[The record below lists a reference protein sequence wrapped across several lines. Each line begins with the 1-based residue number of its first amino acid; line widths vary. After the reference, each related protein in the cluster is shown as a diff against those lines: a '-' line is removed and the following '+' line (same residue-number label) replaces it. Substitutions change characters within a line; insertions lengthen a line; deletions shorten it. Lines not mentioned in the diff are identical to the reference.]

1 MQDLST
7 QLSNFEDVAAQRDV
21 LLTETIQTTLRTQET
36 FQTKQQ
42 VTQTVVDNVE
52 PLKSWME
59 SSVVS
64 RLADQKKTLE
74 RVETSAQ
81 LNISYRQEEV
91 SSIKALSDA
100 VSSLGSQL
108 AELQASFFKRIETG
122 EIYSCRTLIGIEE
135 AFVLDDCVFCG
146 ADFGNCDWRTRGT
159 HLVLDHSFGSCDAES
174 HPTRNDFVAHLAQYH
189 GTTSGSIGPEF
200 FSGKADKVRVLPRE
214 LDYIS
219 RNQHSRY
226 SDDSY
231 DYFGYNKTTELSF
244 ANDINSIDGEFMF
257 LARSVNHLALDT
269 GAQRFSDL
277 QSATLATLWD
287 LDWRL
292 NCLREQYYLQERMCL
307 LDIFYCA
314 ESEDQVRA
322 FDHIMSPLAKTFTHR
337 IVSFL
342 STVGSSERCRI
353 LCPSVSFNEAFW
365 MVFYLE
371 TTGSGLKH
379 LRQEEA
385 ILIALKSNLQGSTT
399 IFKSKLKLYMEI
411 YSKRVDWL
419 CPTLIP
425 PDLLMSPATKYAYTT
440 VRAIFGR
447 RNWKEDFNKTLLE
460 IKTGLSNT
468 TKGPWAQAEALQARI
483 DNWLLQTIARSS
495 VTRVIVSHVLG
506 QINQLKPVLLQW
518 LLEVLVAWSPAYD
531 ETFRHPESLVSQGA
545 VDSRDDLKSLFEQRA
560 GPLLIACSCCPDQP
574 VFFRSR
580 DDLQYGSQLLLSTA
594 P

>member
-7 QLSNFEDVAAQRDV
+7 QLSNFEEVAAQRDV

-36 FQTKQQ
+36 YQTKKQ

-64 RLADQKKTLE
+64 PLADQKKTLE

-108 AELQASFFKRIETG
+108 AELQASILKPKETG
-122 EIYSCRTLIGIEE
+122 ETYSCRTLIGIEE

-146 ADFGNCDWRTRGT
+146 ADLGNCDWRTRGT

-174 HPTRNDFVAHLAQYH
+174 HPTRSAFVAHLAQYH
-189 GTTSGSIGPEF
+189 STTSGSTGPEF

-219 RNQHSRY
+219 RNQDSRY
-226 SDDSY
+226 SDDPY
-231 DYFGYNKTTELSF
+231 DYFGHKTTELSF
-244 ANDINSIDGEFMF
+244 ANDINSIDGEFLF
-257 LARSVNHLALDT
+257 LAWSVNHLALDT
-269 GAQRFSDL
+269 SVQRFSDL
-277 QSATLATLWD
+277 QSATLAILWD

-292 NCLREQYYLQERMCL
+292 NCLREQYYLQERVCL

-322 FDHIMSPLAKTFTHR
+322 FDYIMSPLATTLTHR

-342 STVGSSERCRI
+342 STVDSSESCRT

-371 TTGSGLKH
+371 TTGSGLGY
-379 LRQEEA
+379 LGQEEA
-385 ILIALKSNLQGSTT
+385 ILTALKSNLQGSTT
-399 IFKSKLKLYMEI
+399 LFKAKLKLYMEI
-411 YSKRVDWL
+411 YSRRVDWL

-425 PDLLMSPATKYAYTT
+425 PDLLMSPATKYSYTT
-440 VRAIFGR
+440 VRAIFAR
-447 RNWKEDFNKTLLE
+447 RNWKENFDTTLLE
-460 IKTGLSNT
+460 IETGLSNT
-468 TKGPWAQAEALQARI
+468 TKGPWVQAEAWQARI

-495 VTRVIVSHVLG
+495 VMRVIVSHVLG

-531 ETFRHPESLVSQGA
+531 ASFRHPKSLVSQGA

-574 VFFRSR
+574 AFFRPR